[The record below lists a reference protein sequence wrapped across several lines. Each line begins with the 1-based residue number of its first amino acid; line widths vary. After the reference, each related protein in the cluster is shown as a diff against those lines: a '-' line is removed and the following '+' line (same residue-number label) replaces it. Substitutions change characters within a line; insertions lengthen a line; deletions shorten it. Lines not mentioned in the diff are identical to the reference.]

1 MLANDFVAVTD
12 GMCAEQGASG
22 QKLEEKVALW
32 EAECSQGHYLP
43 AATGVTGAQAEGT
56 GVKTPVAL
64 MALCGQKVTKV
75 TIAAGTPGRTAGVSQ

>member
-12 GMCAEQGASG
+12 GMSAEQGTSG
-22 QKLEEKVALW
+22 QNLEEKVALW

-43 AATGVTGAQAEGT
+43 AAAGVTGAQAEGT

-64 MALCGQKVTKV
+64 MARRGQKVTKV